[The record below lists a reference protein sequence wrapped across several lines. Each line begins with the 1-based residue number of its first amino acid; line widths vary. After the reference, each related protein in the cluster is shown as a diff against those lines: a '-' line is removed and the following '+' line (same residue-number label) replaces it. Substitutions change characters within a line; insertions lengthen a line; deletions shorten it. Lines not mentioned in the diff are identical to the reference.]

1 MNENKRCA
9 IYTRKSVDEGL
20 DAEFNT
26 LEAQRK
32 YCEAYIANQPGWH
45 LLPERYDDG
54 GYSGGTMNRPAMKRL
69 LADVDAGKV
78 DVIVAYKIDR
88 LSRSIVD
95 FANLSAY
102 LESKGVSFVL
112 VTQNVDTTTSMGR
125 MQLNLLMTFAQ
136 FEREM
141 SSDRIRDKVRLM
153 RQRGMWTGGHNPYGY
168 LSQDRHLVIIPAEAA
183 VVRRIF
189 DDYIRLGSPITIA
202 RTLNREGVI
211 YRDQKP
217 WTVKTIQRLLH
228 NPIYVGKV
236 THNQDIYDGEHDPI
250 VTPKQWEQVQN
261 TRGIRIPLLAMEKP
275 NEVSLLQG
283 KLVCGTCGHTMHHEI
298 HQRDTRIYR
307 YYICR
312 RQSTGELPDNRCK
325 VRRLPAAPLEREV
338 FAILQTE
345 LTNAKVAAEV
355 GRLLE
360 STDPTDIL
368 QRLDVPEL
376 REILTPTECNRFIEL
391 LIRKVEVNE
400 EGLKLTLNG
409 EALTGNKEAHDLVKT
424 IPLRCIHASARINLT
439 VENRETVLTPEVVS
453 ILMAIQTA
461 RKWKRWLVNGTVRSL
476 YSLSKRLNY
485 DKRYIQRRFRLA
497 FLSPRIILALMN
509 QNITTPLSLAKLGA
523 IATLPWPE
531 QEKSL
536 GLS

>member
-1 MNENKRCA
+1 M
-9 IYTRKSVDEGL
+9 
-20 DAEFNT
+20 
-26 LEAQRK
+26 
-32 YCEAYIANQPGWH
+32 
-45 LLPERYDDG
+45 
-54 GYSGGTMNRPAMKRL
+54 
-69 LADVDAGKV
+69 
-78 DVIVAYKIDR
+78 
-88 LSRSIVD
+88 
-95 FANLSAY
+95 
-102 LESKGVSFVL
+102 
-112 VTQNVDTTTSMGR
+112 
-125 MQLNLLMTFAQ
+125 
-136 FEREM
+136 
-141 SSDRIRDKVRLM
+141 
-153 RQRGMWTGGHNPYGY
+153 
-168 LSQDRHLVIIPAEAA
+168 
-183 VVRRIF
+183 
-189 DDYIRLGSPITIA
+189 
-202 RTLNREGVI
+202 
-211 YRDQKP
+211 
-217 WTVKTIQRLLH
+217 
-228 NPIYVGKV
+228 
-236 THNQDIYDGEHDPI
+236 
-250 VTPKQWEQVQN
+250 
-261 TRGIRIPLLAMEKP
+261 
-275 NEVSLLQG
+275 
-283 KLVCGTCGHTMHHEI
+283 
-298 HQRDTRIYR
+298 
-307 YYICR
+307 
-312 RQSTGELPDNRCK
+312 
-325 VRRLPAAPLEREV
+325 PAAPLEREV

>member
-1 MNENKRCA
+1 MTEGKRCA

-32 YCEAYIANQPGWH
+32 YCEAYIANQPGWQ

-54 GYSGGTMNRPAMKRL
+54 GYSGGNMNRPAMKRL
-69 LADVDAGKV
+69 LTDVDAGKI
-78 DVIVAYKIDR
+78 DVIVVYKVDR

-95 FANLSAY
+95 FANLSAH
-102 LESKGVSFVL
+102 LAEKGVSFVL

-153 RQRGMWTGGHNPYGY
+153 RQRGMWTGGHSPYGY
-168 LSQDRHLVIIPAEAA
+168 LAQDRRLVINPAEAA

-189 DDYIRLGSPITIA
+189 DDYIRLGSPLTIA
-202 RTLNREGVI
+202 CALNRESVV
-211 YRDQKP
+211 YRKHCH
-217 WTVKTIQRLLH
+217 WTAKTIQRILH

-236 THNQDIYDGEHDPI
+236 THKSATYDGEHAPI

-261 TRGIRIPLLAMEKP
+261 TRGIRIPLPAMEKP
-275 NEVSLLQG
+275 NQVPLLQG
-283 KLVCGTCGHTMHHEI
+283 KLVCGSCGHTMYHEL
-298 HQRDTRIYR
+298 HQRDTHIYR
-307 YYICR
+307 YYVCR
-312 RQSTGELPDNRCK
+312 SQNTGELQDNRCK
-325 VRRLPAAPLEREV
+325 VRRFPAEPLEREV
-338 FAILQTE
+338 FAILQAE
-345 LTNAKVAAEV
+345 LANAKVAAEV

-360 STDPTDIL
+360 STDQMDIL
-368 QRLDVPEL
+368 QRLGAPEL
-376 REILTPTECNRFIEL
+376 REVLTPTERNRFVEL
-391 LIRKVEVNE
+391 LIDKVEVNE

-409 EALTGNKEAHDLVKT
+409 EALTGNRDAHDLVKT
-424 IPLRCIHASARINLT
+424 LPLRCIHASARINLT
-439 VENRETVLTPEVVS
+439 VENRETVLSPEVVT

-461 RKWKRWLVNGTVRSL
+461 RKWKRWLVTGTVRSL
-476 YSLSKRLNY
+476 YSLSQRLNY

-509 QNITTPLSLAKLGA
+509 QSITTPLSLAKLGA
-523 IATLPWPE
+523 ISTLPWLE
-531 QEKSL
+531 QEQAL